1 MITDG
6 SPMARGASPPWTP
19 MLTLSPRY
27 WMCLHEGDWTAAR
40 MLIRACL
47 CDLNRKIF
55 PPHTGILSCFFNR
68 NQAFSIVSNSHIK
81 CRPSR
86 TAFIAFFFKSSMILH
101 SFFNITTPLRFHPG
115 IQIFLLFRLRF
126 DASMPAIAS
135 KYNVSSIVSP
145 FT

>member
-86 TAFIAFFFKSSMILH
+86 TAFIAFFF
-101 SFFNITTPLRFHPG
+101 
-115 IQIFLLFRLRF
+115 QIFHDFAFVFHLQTPSFQAISPLHFAFIQAFRYFCFSALY
-126 DASMPAIAS
+126 D
-135 KYNVSSIVSP
+135 
-145 FT
+145 